1 LLHINLKGP
10 YMKDIYTSPVAA
22 LKILEE
28 RRSSISIR
36 ERVAEYLGN
45 ILPNDSLELGQPAA
59 ILARYVPRA
68 TGEDLAFA
76 EISQEAGF
84 KPYWASYKADKFT
97 TRNPE
102 KVETIR
108 PPIWWQKGQRT
119 RAWVVEPDKRSGGIG
134 ELQTIY
140 GNSSTEYQRNLRE
153 AVFAEKGMTTLI
165 DNCFDMGDWY
175 KSQAPRFGYETGNL
189 APFYYL
195 ATMALATTFGALYE
209 DFDGG
214 PNANS
219 GDLAL
224 FRNNVVY
231 PAIDRVKHDLGLK
244 PIIVRMP
251 FQRGMN
257 ETDLSFLDDGQAAQF
272 KNVGFARLESVT
284 VEDINE

>member
-1 LLHINLKGP
+1 
-10 YMKDIYTSPVAA
+10 MKDIYTSAEAA
-22 LKILEE
+22 LNTLEE
-28 RRSSISIR
+28 RRSSNSIR

-45 ILPNDSLELGQPAA
+45 ILPDDSLALGQPAA

-68 TGEDLAFA
+68 TGEDIAFA
-76 EISQEAGF
+76 EVTQEAGF

-97 TRNPE
+97 IRNPE

-119 RAWVVEPDKRSGGIG
+119 RSWVVEPGKRNGGTG

-140 GNSSTEYQRNLRE
+140 GNSSSDYQRNLRQ
-153 AVFAEKGMTTLI
+153 AVFADRGMTTLL

-175 KSQAPRFGYETGNL
+175 NSQAPRFGYETGNL

-195 ATMALATTFGALYE
+195 ATMALVTTFGALYE

-219 GDLAL
+219 GDLAS

-231 PAIDRVKHDLGLK
+231 PAIDKVEKDLGLK
-244 PIIVRMP
+244 PMIVRMP
-251 FQRGMN
+251 FQSGMN
-257 ETDLSFLDDGQAAQF
+257 ETDLSFLDDEQATQF
-272 KNVGFARLESVT
+272 KNKGFATPASVK
-284 VEDINE
+284 VGGSNE

>member
-1 LLHINLKGP
+1 MSAG
-10 YMKDIYTSPVAA
+10 AA
-22 LKILEE
+22 LDILEE
-28 RRSSISIR
+28 RRDNLSLR

-45 ILPNDSLELGQPAA
+45 ILPDDSLILGQPAA

-68 TGEDLAFA
+68 TGEDLVFA
-76 EISQEAGF
+76 EIAQEAGF
-84 KPYWASYKADKFT
+84 NPYWASYKADKFT

-119 RAWVVEPDKRSGGIG
+119 RTWVVEPDKRSGGIG

-140 GNSSTEYQRNLRE
+140 GNSSSDYQRNLRE
-153 AVFAEKGMTTLI
+153 AVFTEKGMATLL

-189 APFYYL
+189 APFYYP
-195 ATMALATTFGALYE
+195 ATMALATMFGALYE

-214 PNANS
+214 PNASS
-219 GDLAL
+219 GDLAS

-231 PAIDRVKHDLGLK
+231 PAIDKVEKDLGLK

-251 FQRGMN
+251 FQGGMN
-257 ETDLSFLDDGQAAQF
+257 ETNLSFLDDEQAIQF
-272 KNVGFARLESVT
+272 KNIGFANLAYVKVKNTDE
-284 VEDINE
+284 